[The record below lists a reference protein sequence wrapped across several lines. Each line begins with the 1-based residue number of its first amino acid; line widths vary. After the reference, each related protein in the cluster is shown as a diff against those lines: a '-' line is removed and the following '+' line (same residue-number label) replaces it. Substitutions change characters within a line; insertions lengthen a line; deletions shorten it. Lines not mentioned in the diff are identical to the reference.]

1 VETKMKKLLTVLLT
15 IGLSLSA
22 LTMNVNATVELE
34 EKQYILK
41 SNEAYLFYMYSN
53 EKGHF
58 FLDPTADCENVV
70 WIVKDDWKIDSNFKI
85 DTKSLHHGKK
95 FIGTFVDDEKWELE
109 SIKEVLK

>member
-1 VETKMKKLLTVLLT
+1 MKKLLTVLLA

-22 LTMNVNATVELE
+22 LTMNANATAELE
-34 EKQYILK
+34 EKQYALK

-53 EKGHF
+53 EEGHF
-58 FLDPTADCENVV
+58 FLDPTADYENVIFV
-70 WIVKDDWKIDSNFKI
+70 GLDDYFLSTEKK
-85 DTKSLHHGKK
+85 HHGKK